1 MKHWDGRD
9 LPEAIELRPDVP
21 EAARLRAQLRES
33 PRHRP
38 RRAEPQIASLIG
50 LVLAVGLL
58 ITLSWALAPSSP
70 VSPKLLD

>member
-9 LPEAIELRPDVP
+9 LPEAIELRPDAR
-21 EAARLRAQLRES
+21 EAARLRGQLRQM
-33 PRHRP
+33 HKP

-58 ITLSWALAPSSP
+58 VALSWALAPSSP
-70 VSPKLLD
+70 VSSQLLD

>member
-33 PRHRP
+33 PRPSP

>member
-9 LPEAIELRPDVP
+9 RTDAVELRPSRREPARVRDLVRVP
-21 EAARLRAQLRES
+21 S
-33 PRHRP
+33 KH

-58 ITLSWALAPSSP
+58 AVLSWALVPDSP
-70 VSPKLLD
+70 VSSQLLD

>member
-9 LPEAIELRPDVP
+9 RTEAIELRPPRRDG
-21 EAARLRAQLRES
+21 ARVRDLLRES
-33 PRHRP
+33 PKP

-58 ITLSWALAPSSP
+58 VALSWALAPSSP
-70 VSPKLLD
+70 VSSQLLD